1 MNRLHSMALAS
12 CVSVCFFLSTA
23 QAADPEIQEV
33 NRAGDRIEVKVKS
46 EDNANVLR
54 ILTSSNLLSWLTN
67 TSSSL
72 PGTNSPLVGHLW
84 TNVLPAVPWF
94 VRAEVQPISAPR
106 QLAAHV
112 LNRLAYGHTPY
123 ELGRILGFK
132 TNIAGADTMVDFG
145 EGVAD
150 GGIGVDAWIAEQLNP
165 AAIVEDVTN
174 QFTAIAPI
182 YARFGTLA
190 TVILTNQPGSNETNQ
205 PGTLNFHDF
214 RAWYALHCVGARRQ
228 FLEVMLYWCEN
239 HFASSFSQARST
251 FEGSYEAVGG
261 DIDDRIPTKMEA
273 EEHRAYRA
281 ALLNPAVTF
290 RDLLRLQHES
300 ASMTVFLDT
309 NDSVGGGNN
318 VAGTAYTRALL
329 EHFSMGATNGHDE
342 GDVIALSLAW
352 TGWDVQKVAVADAGN
367 LFAFQDG
374 SLMGQSRTNSQGVYA
389 LQFRNTRHG
398 QSNLFLWYHRDSV
411 GALSNNYPNG
421 QVVAGPGGFKR
432 VPARFNGSGM
442 TPAYNFA
449 NKNYGTNTG
458 NEGRYSLYIHNT
470 TNLTAQRPLMVN
482 KVYTVLDHLA
492 DLPFTQ
498 EHISVKLCQLLVHDD
513 FATGY
518 DFNDGLVTPEEQLV
532 WNCLMAWETNAPKG
546 QLYKVVQ
553 AITDSALFRSS
564 SAYRRKLKTPLEFT
578 MSAVRAL
585 RLATNEVYAADN
597 FSTDTTG
604 YAIVSG
610 VIARTLQHP
619 LNRMGYLI
627 FDSEQPAGHAERGSR
642 YADPNTLIER
652 ARWINSVMY
661 PTYNVVSDTVSGGN
675 RTRFHL
681 RGVMDRFLSASAQND
696 ADQVVQLFLRLLFPG
711 EGETNLDG
719 YRRLGLSLLN
729 QTSTGTTSAWTGVDA
744 QKNDRVPR
752 MVGALMSLQRFQEQ

>member
-1 MNRLHSMALAS
+1 MNRLHTVVVVSCVWVCFSLPAALAAEPQ
-12 CVSVCFFLSTA
+12 V
-23 QAADPEIQEV
+23 QEV
-33 NRAGDRIEVKVKS
+33 NRSGNRIEVRVKP
-46 EDNANVLR
+46 EDDANILR

-84 TNVLPAVPWF
+84 TNVLPAEPLF
-94 VRAEVQPISAPR
+94 VRAEVQLISAPR

-132 TNIAGADTMVDFG
+132 TNIVGADSVVDFG

-165 AAIVEDVTN
+165 ATIVEDVTN
-174 QFTAIAPI
+174 QFTALAPI
-182 YARFGTLA
+182 YARFGTPA
-190 TVILTNQPGSNETNQ
+190 TVILTNLPGSNETNQ

-228 FLEVMLYWCEN
+228 FLEVMLHWCEN
-239 HFASSFSQARST
+239 HFVSSFSRARDT
-251 FEGSYEAVGG
+251 FDSPYDGVGG
-261 DIDDRIPTKMEA
+261 DIADRIPTKMEA

-290 RDLLRLQHES
+290 RDLLRRQHES

-309 NDSVGGGNN
+309 HESVGLGNN
-318 VAGTAYTRALL
+318 VAGTDYVRALL
-329 EHFSMGATNGHDE
+329 EHYSMGATNGHDE
-342 GDVIALSLAW
+342 GDVVALSLAW

-389 LQFRNTRHG
+389 LQFRNSRHG

-411 GALSNNYPNG
+411 GALGNNYPNG
-421 QVVAGPGGFKR
+421 QVVAGAGGFKR
-432 VPARFNGSGM
+432 VPARFNGTTM

-449 NKNYGTNTG
+449 DKNYGTNTG

-470 TNLTAQRPLMVN
+470 TNLTAQRPLMTN
-482 KVYTVLDHLA
+482 KVYTILDHLA

-498 EHISVKLCQLLVHDD
+498 EHISVKLCQWLVHDG

-518 DFNDGLVTPEEQLV
+518 DFSDGLVTPEEQLV
-532 WNCLMAWETNAPKG
+532 WNCMMAWETNAPKG

-553 AITDSALFRSS
+553 AITDSSLFRSQA
-564 SAYRRKLKTPLEFT
+564 AYRRKLKTPLEFT

-585 RLATNEVYAADN
+585 RLATNEVYTAGN

-610 VIARTLQHP
+610 IGATTTAHP
-619 LNRMGYLI
+619 LQRMGYQI
-627 FDSEQPAGHAERGSR
+627 FDSEQPAGHAEGGSR
-642 YADPNTLIER
+642 YAEPNTLIER
-652 ARWINSVMY
+652 ARWINSVMF
-661 PTYNVVSDTVSGGN
+661 PTYNTVPDGVSGGN

-681 RGVMDRFLSASAQND
+681 RGVMDRFLSPSAQND
-696 ADQVVQLFLRLLFPG
+696 ADQVVRLFLRLLFPG
-711 EGETNLDG
+711 DGEANLDG

-729 QTSTGTTSAWTGVDA
+729 QTSAGVTSAWTGVDA